1 MSSFED
7 HIQRLKQ
14 DPASD
19 TLAEALRKLAFE
31 EDELEAY
38 ARACQ
43 ERGEALQGT
52 DPERALSALSE
63 AAQLFEEQL
72 GMPVEA
78 ASAWEAVLALDE
90 GNRQALFS
98 LSLLFHDLKR
108 PKALIALYR
117 RRLALSEDP
126 SEQASLHLYIAE
138 ILSEQLKNPSGAFE
152 EVVAAARLRPSNL
165 HIVSRLQELGF
176 EAGRISEVA
185 LTIGNLS
192 MHQHDPKIRAA
203 LSLRLAELHLGPLE
217 DEARALVYLKAALA
231 DDGGNPELLQQVED
245 VFKEQERFED
255 LAQLL
260 EESTT
265 ERRVGPHWVR
275 LRRELARML
284 EFELNDPVR
293 AMRVIMRA
301 LELAP
306 EDRELLDEVARLG
319 QATGQY
325 ALLAKAYE
333 LALSQ
338 TDRPL
343 LKTFLRL
350 KLGQLYKKALNQP
363 DEAKRVYWAIL
374 KDAPEHQGARNRL
387 LAIYEDGHD
396 PRRLADLLEME
407 ARALRPKKARLLW
420 MRLIQIYAE
429 DLKDE
434 AAEALARAHLEGAV
448 PQTFDLPDYPAL
460 PREMPDEEA
469 LPQIRWPGDPPQA
482 PLSDLESEALV
493 TPMPGLSD
501 AFIKRPLVP
510 RPDFTPDVP
519 RMLPPKSG
527 APTPVP
533 AGPPSLTLVTGPPE
547 PSRSEGASSPIFLMA
562 TPSAKATPQAGSVPP
577 PLAVTQATSE
587 SRSPMM
593 PPAGEVPAPQVER
606 SLGAVGAPGAS
617 SKSAESAKST
627 PAAAAAPVTPSKF
640 EESAAGAP
648 GTPSKSAESAES
660 AKSTPVAAAAPGMP
674 SKFEES
680 AKSAAAAPVTSSKSV
695 ESAKSAPIAPVVP
708 SKSVEFTPT
717 PETSPHSTLHQIIDR
732 FDRLI
737 NAQLQSGRMD
747 DALRSAAELLRVA
760 PSLEN
765 LISLL
770 GLGREADPELAV
782 RLADPICV
790 LQPPGAQEAWH
801 LALAAYE
808 REVLGD
814 LPAAVGRLS
823 ALYTQNPDS
832 EPVFEAY
839 LSVLDDQAH
848 FARGATLLSQ
858 RAESTRDVRKAE
870 TYARRAAERWADHL
884 EAPERG
890 FATLKSLLERAPELT
905 ELRAHAARLL
915 TRAGMYPELIQLLE
929 DGLAG
934 VQGPELS
941 QTRLRISR
949 IQGDALDDP
958 EAAIQTLKLGLEERA
973 RDPLLLR
980 ALMDRYRDLGRDE
993 AYVEAGL
1000 QLLERPLPPA
1010 EARALRR
1017 ELGLCM
1023 ALKLGEAD
1031 AAVELLS
1038 EIAGP
1043 GADMELLETL
1053 EACQRRLEDWP
1064 ALNQT
1069 LSDQIQAA
1077 ETPEVAEAAR
1087 LRRAALAISLGQSE
1101 AAQSDLKAVLS
1112 VFPEHPEALQALG
1125 DLELSE
1131 GNRSSA
1137 LRRFRSL
1144 TPQLEGEARILML
1157 LRVADMEESE
1167 GDAKA
1172 ALLALDAAIALA
1184 PQDARAVLARFELED
1199 RLQGAQRYALA
1210 VQAAQLTEDPVE
1222 SARLWCRAAL
1232 IAPPED
1238 EARLIET
1245 AKQLAPDDIEVKQ
1258 AYALLVAKSDDPE
1271 AAFPLFEEAAALATP
1286 KMALSL
1292 HLEAA
1297 DLARHLGQSDREI
1310 AQLEAALSLFPTEA
1324 EPLQRLAQAA
1334 GLRGDPER
1342 AYALSASLLLHH
1354 EDKLSAAEQAQVYVW
1369 MSRAKRGLG
1378 ELDAADRLAKTAMQ
1392 RAPENPAAWQ
1402 ALAEVCQQ
1410 AGDLPGA
1417 VSALQEAAERC
1428 EPASKAACLVTA
1440 ARLQAELA
1448 AEASLESSPQD
1459 GAPTEASV
1467 IALLEAAQEAR
1478 PSDPSAAE
1486 LLVKHQL
1493 AAGRP
1498 SEAAKAWARLAHSQ
1512 AIPQRGHLLRRAAD
1526 LLDLGG
1532 PDRPLAL
1539 QLLSEAIF
1547 SGASDPDRCEALAAH
1562 YRLDGDLDALLGFE
1576 SALAEAGLQRPDA
1589 LRNARDLA
1597 FYERFDAK
1605 QALVFCQKLRDLALA
1620 TPEDLTIEAEV
1631 LSQRASDASGSD
1643 TEARAAIAAW
1653 GRLLSRYPGD
1663 AKALIAMKEAAEQ
1676 GGLTLFSRHLDDLF
1690 VELGLAS
1697 QPPDTHFEGEPLRVG
1712 ALPVSPEEAGGDVE
1726 LLDQLGYAIYIH
1738 TRSERAEALQP
1749 RRRDLAKPKHL
1760 PERLSE
1766 ALEAAAQS
1774 LGMSVPPVYLRS
1786 DAAMAIQPTLAEQP
1800 ALVVSIEACQNLN
1813 PAALRHLSARSMSRL
1828 RPRALALSSVSTDLL
1843 RQALIG
1849 IAQVEQPEIYG
1860 ADPRKARRWGK
1871 LLSRSLEAADRE
1883 TVEAQAQRW
1892 LSEENRRSL
1901 SRARLAIYETA
1912 ARAGLFASGRLRLSI
1927 QLESQL
1933 RNEEGALALL
1943 NYASSWEFL
1952 QTRLE
1957 F

>member
-43 ERGEALQGT
+43 ERGEALQAT

-165 HIVSRLQELGF
+165 HIVSRLQDLGF

-482 PLSDLESEALV
+482 PLPLSDLGGERLTLPPSS
-493 TPMPGLSD
+493 LSD

-533 AGPPSLTLVTGPPE
+533 GGPPSLTLVTSPPE

-587 SRSPMM
+587 SRSPTM
-593 PPAGEVPAPQVER
+593 PPAGSVPAPQVER
-606 SLGAVGAPGAS
+606 RPGAPGAPGAS
-617 SKSAESAKST
+617 SKS
-627 PAAAAAPVTPSKF
+627 
-640 EESAAGAP
+640 
-648 GTPSKSAESAES
+648 
-660 AKSTPVAAAAPGMP
+660 
-674 SKFEES
+674 EES
-680 AKSAAAAPVTSSKSV
+680 AKFAPVAPVT
-695 ESAKSAPIAPVVP
+695 P

-823 ALYTQNPDS
+823 ALYTENPDS

-1125 DLELSE
+1125 ELELSE

-1440 ARLQAELA
+1440 ARLQAELV

-1512 AIPQRGHLLRRAAD
+1512 AMPQRGLLLRRAAD

-1631 LSQRASDASGSD
+1631 LSQRASDAPGSE

-1712 ALPVSPEEAGGDVE
+1712 ALPVSPEEAGLDVE

-1760 PERLSE
+1760 PARLSE

-1952 QTRLE
+1952 QTRLQ